1 MSHPFDLAPL
11 IGQPQTLCRGEVA
24 GIDDEGRL
32 RVTIPGGL
40 TLRCELLQPDTPGT
54 ACAGGDAVLVWQ
66 DGAGGGVVLGRI
78 GRQAPAPQPVADAAA
93 LAARPETLLLEARGD
108 IVLRNGQ
115 SRLRLG
121 ADGDVEIVC
130 TSFATRSR
138 RLLRLL
144 APMIKMN

>member
-11 IGQPQTLCRGEVA
+11 IGQPQSLSRGEVA
-24 GIDDEGRL
+24 GIDDDGRL
-32 RVTIPGGL
+32 RVTLAGGL

-54 ACAGGDAVLVWQ
+54 ACSGGDAVLVWQ
-66 DGAGGGVVLGRI
+66 DGAGGGVVLGRV
-78 GRQAPAPQPVADAAA
+78 GHQAPTPQPVADP
-93 LAARPETLLLEARGD
+93 LAFAQRPETLVLEAQGD

-115 SRLRLG
+115 SRIRLG

-130 TSFATRSR
+130 ANFATRSR

>member
-1 MSHPFDLAPL
+1 
-11 IGQPQTLCRGEVA
+11 
-24 GIDDEGRL
+24 
-32 RVTIPGGL
+32 
-40 TLRCELLQPDTPGT
+40 
-54 ACAGGDAVLVWQ
+54 
-66 DGAGGGVVLGRI
+66 
-78 GRQAPAPQPVADAAA
+78 VADPKAFAD
-93 LAARPETLLLEARGD
+93 RPETLVLEARGD

-130 TSFATRSR
+130 ASFATRSR

>member
-11 IGQPQTLCRGEVA
+11 IGQPQSLSRGEVA
-24 GIDDEGRL
+24 GIDDDGRL
-32 RVTIPGGL
+32 RVTLAGGL
-40 TLRCELLQPDTPGT
+40 TLRCDLMQPDTPGA
-54 ACAGGDAVLVWQ
+54 ACSGGDAVLVWQ

-78 GRQAPAPQPVADAAA
+78 GRQAPAPQAVVDPQAFAQ
-93 LAARPETLLLEARGD
+93 RPETLVLEAQGD

-115 SRLRLG
+115 SRIRLG

-130 TSFATRSR
+130 ANFATRSR

>member
-1 MSHPFDLAPL
+1 MSNPFDLAQL
-11 IGQPQTLCRGEVA
+11 IGQPQALCRGEVA
-24 GIDDEGRL
+24 EVDDEGHL
-32 RVTIPGGL
+32 RVRLPGGEL
-40 TLRCELLQPDTPGT
+40 LRCELLQPDAPGA
-54 ACAGGDAVLVWQ
+54 ACSGGDAVLVWQ
-66 DGAGGGVVLGRI
+66 DGAGGGIVLGRI
-78 GRQAPAPQPVADAAA
+78 GRQLAESRPVADPKAFAD
-93 LAARPETLLLEARGD
+93 RPETLVLEARGD

-130 TSFATRSR
+130 ASFATRSR

>member
-1 MSHPFDLAPL
+1 MSNLFDLAPL

-24 GIDDEGRL
+24 GVDDEGRL
-32 RVTIPGGL
+32 TVTLADGA
-40 TLRCELLQPDTPGT
+40 TLRCELLQPDAPGA
-54 ACAGGDAVLVWQ
+54 ACSGGDAVLVWQ
-66 DGAGGGVVLGRI
+66 DGAGGGIVLGRI
-78 GRQAPAPQPVADAAA
+78 GRQSAAPQPVVDPAAF
-93 LAARPETLLLEARGD
+93 AARPETLILEARGD

-130 TSFATRSR
+130 SSFATRSR

>member
-1 MSHPFDLAPL
+1 MSNPFDLAPL
-11 IGQPQTLCRGEVA
+11 IGQPQALCRGEVA
-24 GIDDEGRL
+24 EVDDEGRL
-32 RVTIPGGL
+32 RVRLPGGDL
-40 TLRCELLQPDTPGT
+40 LRCELLQPDAPGA
-54 ACAGGDAVLVWQ
+54 ACSGGDAVLVWQ
-66 DGAGGGVVLGRI
+66 DGAGGGIVLGRI
-78 GRQAPAPQPVADAAA
+78 GRQLAQAQPVADPQAFAD
-93 LAARPETLLLEARGD
+93 RPETLVLEARGD

-130 TSFATRSR
+130 ASFATRSR

>member
-1 MSHPFDLAPL
+1 VSNLFDLAPL
-11 IGQPQTLCRGEVA
+11 IGQPQTLCRGEVT
-24 GIDDEGRL
+24 GVDDEGRL
-32 RVTIPGGL
+32 QVSLVDGAKL
-40 TLRCELLQPDTPGT
+40 SCELLQPDAPGA
-54 ACAGGDAVLVWQ
+54 ACNGGDTVLVWQ
-66 DGAGGGVVLGRI
+66 DGAGGGIVLGRI
-78 GRQAPAPQPVADAAA
+78 GRQVPVSQPVVEADAFAG
-93 LAARPETLLLEARGD
+93 RPETLILEARGD

-130 TSFATRSR
+130 ASFATRSR